1 MKKII
6 VAICLAFL
14 SVGAY
19 ANSDAKIEVSKKSV
33 ATEVKTDKKFDA
45 DYTFTSSCGDVWD
58 VHTSEGLS
66 MACHMA
72 LWAQMEAACGTSTT
86 YVEVEEG
93 NDC

>member
-1 MKKII
+1 MKKLMIL
-6 VAICLAFL
+6 ACFAFL

-19 ANSDAKIEVSKKSV
+19 AAKSETSKTEQV
-33 ATEVKTDKKFDA
+33 ASEKFFA
-45 DYTFTSSCGDVWD
+45 DYTFTSSCGEVWD
-58 VHTSEGLS
+58 VTTSEGLS

-72 LWAQMEAACGTSTT
+72 LWAKMEAACGTAVD